1 MSRSNPMHHN
11 DWPEEDPEENPT
23 QGSVWPF
30 PPRLLDYPGIP
41 PTQPGRVTAKDL
53 EGMEDAPF

>member
-1 MSRSNPMHHN
+1 MSRSNPMHH
-11 DWPEEDPEENPT
+11 DGPEPEVEDTPDP
-23 QGSVWPF
+23 WPF

>member
-1 MSRSNPMHHN
+1 MSRSNPMHH
-11 DWPEEDPEENPT
+11 DLLTESEENDTPDP
-23 QGSVWPF
+23 WPF

-53 EGMEDAPF
+53 EGLEDAPF

>member
-1 MSRSNPMHHN
+1 MSRSNPMHHEGP
-11 DWPEEDPEENPT
+11 DEPEAEDTPDP
-23 QGSVWPF
+23 WPF

-53 EGMEDAPF
+53 EELGDAPF